1 MNHLMWF
8 GVNSEDNLI
17 NCHSVD
23 AMSILPFL
31 RGRDFQIEELSGY
44 KDNVVK
50 NLLRENEERSWVR
63 KNHYIEISS
72 LIEEDE
78 NEQISSLII
87 NFDNGD
93 GLSFSFGELRIRLS
107 NTKLLKHCTIKLL
120 EQYGYFAAEKIWDFV
135 SKQDCDMPIYYVLG
149 MEEKDLGDRLNEMR
163 KHGKT
168 VDEEVRRVVN
178 SDIPI
183 KKICS

>member
-1 MNHLMWF
+1 MWF

-17 NCHSVD
+17 GCHSVD

-44 KDNVVK
+44 KDSIEK
-50 NLLRENEERSWVR
+50 NLLWENEERFWVK

-72 LIEEDE
+72 LIEEDDS
-78 NEQISSLII
+78 EQISSLII
-87 NFDNGD
+87 NFKNGD
-93 GLSFSFGELRIRLS
+93 GLSFCFGQLSVRLKDR
-107 NTKLLKHCTIKLL
+107 KLLKKCTIRLL

-149 MEEKDLGDRLNEMR
+149 MEEKDLGNRLNEMR
-163 KHGKT
+163 NQGKI
-168 VDEEVRRVVN
+168 VHEEFHRIR
-178 SDIPI
+178 
-183 KKICS
+183 